1 MSVPMKDL
9 AISHVW
15 LVRDQKLREE
25 LVDPE
30 AMQDPTAGSAAMGGR
45 GGEGGYRGGG
55 ALQPGQEDKLLKLQ
69 RYDFIVQFVWQPKT
83 RAQRA
88 ALKAEREAAEKAA
101 AEAAA
106 AAATAEGGAVEGGV
120 PADAASVE

>member
-1 MSVPMKDL
+1 
-9 AISHVW
+9 
-15 LVRDQKLREE
+15 
-25 LVDPE
+25 
-30 AMQDPTAGSAAMGGR
+30 MGGR

-106 AAATAEGGAVEGGV
+106 AAGEGGAVEGEV
-120 PADAASVE
+120 PADAAPVQ